1 MYSTKSEYHERRL
14 SAKQASE
21 AHKKL
26 MLGKK
31 TILIPHPTV
40 ARTFIEKIIND
51 TNEK

>member
-1 MYSTKSEYHERRL
+1 MYSTRNEYHERRL
-14 SAKQASE
+14 NAKQASE

-40 ARTFIEKIIND
+40 ARTFIEKIITD
-51 TNEK
+51 ADEK